1 MIKKLLTLALC
12 LTALG
17 AVNST
22 NANATATIGK
32 AAPNFETV
40 DTHGAAISLDQLKG
54 KTVVLEWTNH
64 NCPFVV
70 KQYESGNMQ
79 KVQAAVAGE
88 DVVWLSIISSAPNK
102 QGAVNADE
110 ANAITKAANATPS
123 HKILDPSGEIGR
135 LYGAQTTPH
144 MYVINAEGVLA
155 YAGAIDDHTT
165 WRQKGLDEAKNFVVA
180 AISDLR
186 AGKAV
191 EVNQTK
197 PYGCGIKY

>member
-1 MIKKLLTLALC
+1 MIKKILTLALC

-17 AVNST
+17 SANST
-22 NANATATIGK
+22 SANAALKIGE
-32 AAPNFETV
+32 AAPNFETA
-40 DTHGAAISLDQLKG
+40 DTYGTAISLDKLKG

-64 NCPFVV
+64 DCPFVV

-79 KVQAAVAGE
+79 KTQAAVAGE
-88 DVVWLSIISSAPNK
+88 DVVWLSIVSSAPEK
-102 QGAVNADE
+102 QGAVNADQ

-123 HKILDPSGEIGR
+123 HKILDPSGEIGH

-144 MYVINAEGVLA
+144 MFVINAEGVLA

-165 WRQKGLDEAKNFVVA
+165 WRQDGLDDAKNFVVA

-186 AGKAV
+186 AGNTV